1 MLPLKPCR
9 MKCLEKFMEEVR
21 QKCFAE
27 YWAIGNHDNRGR
39 YISSLITISKPKTHR
54 VVEGNVKLRE
64 IVCKYEI
71 IIQGNNQAICRE
83 CFRRTFGETIG
94 FTERVT
100 SKKKESFSG
109 IIAPD
114 GRGKFAP
121 ANKTKMEDLQ
131 SAESHILSFPSY
143 ESHYCRNRN
152 SKRIQKPKQDTCH
165 KCDVLKMKII
175 TLAGLDRD
183 SAIQERDTHHK
194 AAEESYEAK
203 RHDKEMAQKDD
214 RKAVLAFDL
223 QQCLPTPYLTT
234 SISFYK
240 RQLWTFNLTV
250 HNLVTNEA
258 TCFITKTAALF
269 SFVIDKNPNNR
280 EIYHKILVS
289 GHTHMECDAD
299 HVAIEREK
307 KRTEMKINHP
317 NDWYQLV
324 RSCKCKKPF
333 KVFVMEGQHF
343 LDFNSLTKTSGP
355 YLRKKVDTEGN
366 KFLWTSTHWLKYT
379 RETAK
384 IFFKSSLSEEESFR
398 ELSIRRRGKSILPTS
413 LHMIHEGPV
422 SVSAEKKD
430 ILELLPLIDNVFHD
444 FYKNLKVDNIRNID
458 PDLEELDADA

>member
-9 MKCLEKFMEEVR
+9 MKCLEKFMEEDR

-54 VVEGNVKLRE
+54 VVEDNVKLRE

-83 CFRRTFGETIG
+83 CFRSTFGETIG

-114 GRGKFAP
+114 DRGKFAP

-143 ESHYCRNRN
+143 ERE
-152 SKRIQKPKQDTCH
+152 
-165 KCDVLKMKII
+165 
-175 TLAGLDRD
+175 DRD

-240 RQLWTFNLTV
+240 RQLWTFNLTIMYKRS
-250 HNLVTNEA
+250 H
-258 TCFITKTAALF
+258 FILTLAGDRTKTAALF

-280 EIYHKILVS
+280 EIHHTILVS

-299 HVAIEREK
+299 HAAIEREK
-307 KRTEMKINHP
+307 KRTGMKINHP

-333 KVFVMEGQHF
+333 KVFVMEGQH
-343 LDFNSLTKTSGP
+343 
-355 YLRKKVDTEGN
+355 
-366 KFLWTSTHWLKYT
+366 KYVN
-379 RETAK
+379 
-384 IFFKSSLSEEESFR
+384 
-398 ELSIRRRGKSILPTS
+398 PC
-413 LHMIHEGPV
+413 
-422 SVSAEKKD
+422 
-430 ILELLPLIDNVFHD
+430 
-444 FYKNLKVDNIRNID
+444 KNLTIDERNR
-458 PDLEELDADA
+458 

>member
-9 MKCLEKFMEEVR
+9 MKCLEKFMEEDR

-54 VVEGNVKLRE
+54 VVEENVKLRE

-152 SKRIQKPKQDTCH
+152 SKRFLSSDLNISKMYDLYKDCTKNLVSLKIYSRCFHELDLEFKKPKQDTCH

-175 TLAGLDRD
+175 TLAGVDRD

-258 TCFITKTAALF
+258 TCFMWNATTSGRGANQIGSCLYQFILQFPDHVEEITFYSDSCGGQNKNS
-269 SFVIDKNPNNR
+269 SFV
-280 EIYHKILVS
+280 
-289 GHTHMECDAD
+289 
-299 HVAIEREK
+299 
-307 KRTEMKINHP
+307 
-317 NDWYQLV
+317 
-324 RSCKCKKPF
+324 
-333 KVFVMEGQHF
+333 
-343 LDFNSLTKTSGP
+343 
-355 YLRKKVDTEGN
+355 
-366 KFLWTSTHWLKYT
+366 
-379 RETAK
+379 
-384 IFFKSSLSEEESFR
+384 FFC
-398 ELSIRRRGKSILPTS
+398 
-413 LHMIHEGPV
+413 
-422 SVSAEKKD
+422 
-430 ILELLPLIDNVFHD
+430 
-444 FYKNLKVDNIRNID
+444 Y
-458 PDLEELDADA
+458 